1 MGVTTRGLA
10 AGAAL
15 LLVLGLGA
23 STAAPTRSE
32 AERGVRRALVRLNQR
47 LGSRDLAV
55 IEEFSPAPD
64 TLMVGGGG
72 ERCRG
77 RAELEAF
84 FKQLF
89 ALPFT
94 LVYSWREV
102 DVSVRGEVAW
112 LHAEGEMITRRDD
125 GAESREPFRL
135 AGVLE
140 PHGKLWQWRFFQ
152 GTPLPPA

>member
-10 AGAAL
+10 ASAAL
-15 LLVLGLGA
+15 LLVCGLGA

-47 LGSRDLAV
+47 LAARDMAV
-55 IEEFSPAPD
+55 LDEFSPAPD
-64 TLMVGGGG
+64 TLLIGAAG

-77 RAELEAF
+77 RAELEAAY
-84 FKQLF
+84 KDMF

-94 LVYSWREV
+94 VTYSWREV
-102 DVSVRGEVAW
+102 DVSVRGDVAW
-112 LHAEGEMITRRDD
+112 LHAEGEVVAKNDD
-125 GAESREPFRL
+125 GTETRAPYRL

-152 GTPLPPA
+152 GTSLKA